1 MSVKEKNS
9 PLKSKRK
16 MAAEGS
22 FREQLP
28 MFVMISPFILF
39 FFIFTIVPIV
49 SSIFL
54 SFTSYD
60 MISSPTFVGL
70 DNYRRLITNDATF
83 SITVKNTFIFAV
95 VSGPLG
101 FLLAF
106 MLAWLV
112 NEFTPKI
119 RALLSF
125 MFYAPSLVGNAYFIW
140 QVAFSGDSY
149 GYINSLLL
157 SFGIIT
163 EPIVWLKNATY
174 LMPIIIIVQLWQS
187 MGVSFLANISGL
199 QNVSRDM
206 YEAGAIDGIR
216 NRWQELRYITL
227 PSMSNMLLFSAVMQI
242 QSSFSVSAIA
252 ITLAG
257 YPSKSNAVDTIVSL
271 MQDMATV
278 RYELGYASAI
288 AVVLFIMMVT
298 TRLLVGKILSTVQK

>member
-1 MSVKEKNS
+1 MAKNINGRRLS
-9 PLKSKRK
+9 P
-16 MAAEGS
+16 EGS
-22 FREQLP
+22 FKEQFP
-28 MFVMISPFILF
+28 MFVMISPFIIF
-39 FFIFTIVPIV
+39 FLIFTVIPII

-60 MISSPTFVGL
+60 MISSPIFVGI

-83 SITVKNTFIFAV
+83 MVTVKNTFVFAV
-95 VSGPLG
+95 VAGPLG
-101 FLLAF
+101 FLLSF
-106 MLAWLV
+106 ILAWLV
-112 NEFTPKI
+112 NEFTPNV
-119 RALLSF
+119 RAVLSC

-157 SFGIIT
+157 SLGIIT

-174 LMPIIIIVQLWQS
+174 LMPIIIVVQLWQS

-252 ITLAG
+252 VTLAG

-298 TRLLVGKILSTVQK
+298 TRLIVGKVLSTVQK